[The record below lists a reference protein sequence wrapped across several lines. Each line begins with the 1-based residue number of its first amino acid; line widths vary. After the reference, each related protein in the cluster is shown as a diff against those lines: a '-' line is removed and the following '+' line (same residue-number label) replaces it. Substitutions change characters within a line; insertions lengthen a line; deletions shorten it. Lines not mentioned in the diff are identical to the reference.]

1 MEREKRKEKE
11 KVEDGVET
19 DDCRNKEGGK
29 K

>member
-11 KVEDGVET
+11 KVEDGVEN
-19 DDCRNKEGGK
+19 DDCRNKEEGK